1 MYGASKLMKTLN
13 IQDALQINLRIC
25 KPKQEFSPDSN
36 SYTITLNLF
45 ISLRIL
51 TLFKNYL
58 RFFFLDFTKSFVEL
72 LNLIII
78 IGREYM

>member
-58 RFFFLDFTKSFVEL
+58 RFFLDFTKSFVEL
-72 LNLIII
+72 WNLMII